1 VTFELKF
8 LVFQSFIILPFLTGS
23 MIRRR
28 VGDPAALS
36 KRILGIN
43 LAFIEPPVILWSI
56 WGLTI
61 RRDLALLPAAGLSLV
76 TAGFLLGLATLPLL
90 GLRGPGKK
98 TYLISSS
105 LANHGFTMGG
115 FICYLFLGETGLGLA
130 SIFLVYFI
138 PYTFIVIF
146 SYARSGRGALSPASL
161 REQIVSPRNLP
172 LLASLT
178 ALGLLAAG
186 VPRPELPVPLDL
198 FIMASILL
206 YYLTLG
212 LSFEIRDVRAIGS
225 AHPLLGLIKFIMLP
239 AATWLV
245 LQMLPIDR
253 EVARVIQIQ
262 SCMPAA
268 IYSVVTS
275 VLFELDARL
284 ASSLFVV
291 NTVLFLVTAL
301 PFLFLLRATGM
312 L

>member
-1 VTFELKF
+1 MTFELKF
-8 LVFQSFIILPFLTGS
+8 LVFQSFIILPFITGWV
-23 MIRRR
+23 MRRR

-43 LAFIEPPVILWSI
+43 LAFIEPPLILWSV
-56 WGLTI
+56 WGLSI
-61 RRDLALLPAAGLSLV
+61 RRDLAFLPAAGLTLV

-90 GLRGPGKK
+90 KLKGPGKK

-138 PYTFIVIF
+138 PYTFIIIF
-146 SYARSGRGALSPASL
+146 SYARSGRGARFMSSL
-161 REQIVSPRNLP
+161 REHSISPRNLP

-178 ALGLLAAG
+178 ALGLLIAEI
-186 VPRPELPVPLDL
+186 PRPDLPVPLDI

-212 LSFEIRDVRAIGS
+212 LSFELRDVRAVGT

-239 AATWLV
+239 AITWIV
-245 LQMLPIDR
+245 LLWLPLDR
-253 EVARVIQIQ
+253 DVARVIQIQ
-262 SCMPAA
+262 SFMPAA

-275 VLFELDARL
+275 VLFDLDARL
-284 ASSLFVV
+284 ASSLFVI
-291 NTVLFLVTAL
+291 NTVLFMVAAL

>member
-1 VTFELKF
+1 MTFELKF
-8 LVFQSFIILPFLTGS
+8 IIFQSFIVLPFVTGS
-23 MIRRR
+23 MMRRR

-36 KRILGIN
+36 KRILGVN
-43 LAFIEPPVILWSI
+43 LAVIEPPIILWSI

-61 RRDLALLPAAGLSLV
+61 RRDLAFLPAAGLALV
-76 TAGFLLGLATLPLL
+76 AAGFLLGLATLPLL
-90 GLRGPGKK
+90 GLKGSGKK

-115 FICYLFLGETGLGLA
+115 FICYLFLGEAGLGLA

-146 SYARSGRGALSPASL
+146 SYARSGGGALSPSSL
-161 REQIVSPRNLP
+161 REQIISPRNLP

-186 VPRPELPVPLDL
+186 VPRPELPAPLDV

-212 LSFEIRDVRAIGS
+212 LSFEIRDVRAVG
-225 AHPLLGLIKFIMLP
+225 APHPILGLIKFIMLP
-239 AATWLV
+239 AGTWLV
-245 LQMLPIDR
+245 LQTLSLDR

-262 SCMPAA
+262 SFMPAA

-275 VLFELDARL
+275 VLFDLDARL

-291 NTVLFLVTAL
+291 NTVLFLATAL
-301 PFLFLLRATGM
+301 PFLFLLRATGN

>member
-1 VTFELKF
+1 MSFELKF
-8 LVFQSFIILPFLTGS
+8 LVFQSFIILPFIAGS
-23 MIRRR
+23 MMRPR
-28 VGDPAALS
+28 VGDPATLS

-43 LAFIEPPVILWSI
+43 LAIIEPPVILWSI
-56 WGLTI
+56 WGLTM
-61 RRDLALLPAAGLSLV
+61 RRDLAFLPAAGLSLV

-105 LANHGFTMGG
+105 LANHGFTMGC

-146 SYARSGRGALSPASL
+146 SYARSGKGALSTAAL
-161 REQIVSPRNLP
+161 REQIISPRNFP

-178 ALGLLAAG
+178 ALGLIAAG
-186 VPRPELPVPLDL
+186 VPRPELPVPLDI

-212 LSFEIRDVRAIGS
+212 LSFEIRDVRAVGT
-225 AHPLLGLIKFIMLP
+225 AHPILGIIKFILLP
-239 AATWLV
+239 AGTWAI
-245 LQMLPIDR
+245 LQALPLDR
-253 EVARVIQIQ
+253 EVAQVIQIQ
-262 SCMPAA
+262 SFMPAA

-291 NTVLFLVTAL
+291 NTLLFLVTAL
-301 PFLFLLRATGM
+301 PFLFLLRAMGI